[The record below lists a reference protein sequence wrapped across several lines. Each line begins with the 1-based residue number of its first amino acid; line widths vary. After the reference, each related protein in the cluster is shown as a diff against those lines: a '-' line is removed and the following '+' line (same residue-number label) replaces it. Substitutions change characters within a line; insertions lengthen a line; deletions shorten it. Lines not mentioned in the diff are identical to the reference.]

1 MQAECIQLCKTLYTL
16 LQGSADE
23 EELFEA
29 MGRVAKFLL
38 GLQREPSRGQ
48 VTSGNIGPVGGRD
61 LADNKELVDNKDP
74 ESIKYPAAVLAVSS
88 QPADA
93 LCRTSAVDRE
103 TETKTEVSSSIPDS
117 SEWMKAPNADDASS
131 KASTV
136 EKEDEATEENGYRLL
151 EENNVP
157 HASTGFEGSF
167 SSSHESHNCT
177 SLDAPNVSRD
187 KELES
192 SSGYENF
199 EQALANTMHH
209 YNKEEWMLTFEQFV
223 GALQLEPVLC
233 QFFAEQ
239 NTMDLSGSSVDPVL
253 NPYTRTIMA
262 TSSP

>member
-1 MQAECIQLCKTLYTL
+1 ME
-16 LQGSADE
+16 
-23 EELFEA
+23 
-29 MGRVAKFLL
+29 
-38 GLQREPSRGQ
+38 
-48 VTSGNIGPVGGRD
+48 
-61 LADNKELVDNKDP
+61 
-74 ESIKYPAAVLAVSS
+74 VSS
-88 QPADA
+88 QPADT
-93 LCRTSAVDRE
+93 LYRTSAVERESE

-136 EKEDEATEENGYRLL
+136 EKEDEATEENGLQKIMYP
-151 EENNVP
+151 NT
-157 HASTGFEGSF
+157 STGFEGSF
-167 SSSHESHNCT
+167 SSSHESNNCT

-192 SSGYENF
+192 SSRYEDF

-223 GALQLEPVLC
+223 DALQLEPVLC

-253 NPYTRTIMA
+253 NPYTRTIMT